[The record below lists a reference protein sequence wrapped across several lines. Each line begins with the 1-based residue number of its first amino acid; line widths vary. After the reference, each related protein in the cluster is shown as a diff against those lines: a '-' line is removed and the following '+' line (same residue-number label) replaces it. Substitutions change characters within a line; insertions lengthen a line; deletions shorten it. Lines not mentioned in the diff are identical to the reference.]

1 MQTCHV
7 RESDMTDI
15 DRRKLLQQ
23 GVRGAALVG
32 LAAAGVVPVAAQS
45 PWPQRPVTMI
55 VSQSAGASPDVFARL
70 LAEKLN
76 ATLRQPVVIDN
87 KPGAGNAIG
96 AVAAARAAPDGHTFF
111 FGTSAALSMNPFL
124 MKNLPYDSLNDFVP
138 VALVTRSHQVLVAHP
153 DVPASTLADVIAL
166 AKKDPD
172 KYSIVIDGPRNLSGV
187 IVRVLKARA
196 GINLTEVPYSNVP
209 ASLQDVMTGRI
220 AFGLYS
226 VSVAEALIKDGKLKL
241 IATASADG
249 ANTFPGAEPFNRTLP
264 GFNFLGWFMVM
275 APKGTPEPI
284 LNAMHQAIAAAI
296 RDPAV
301 QTMAPK
307 FGFDIDPKGIG
318 SRDDARQFL
327 AAQLEL
333 WSKTTKDLG
342 ILPE

>member
-1 MQTCHV
+1 MADTN
-7 RESDMTDI
+7 
-15 DRRKLLQQ
+15 RRRLMA
-23 GVRGAALVG
+23 RGACGFAIIG
-32 LAAAGVVPVAAQS
+32 LAAAGVTQSLAQ
-45 PWPQRPVTMI
+45 PAWPQRPITMI

-76 ATLRQPVVIDN
+76 STLRQPVIIDN

-111 FGTSAALSMNPFL
+111 FATSAALSMNPFL
-124 MKNLPYDSLNDFVP
+124 MKNLAYDSQNDFVP

-153 DVPASTLADVIAL
+153 DVPASTLAEVIAL

-172 KYSIVIDGPRNLSGV
+172 KYSIVVDGPRNLSGV

-209 ASLQDVMTGRI
+209 QSLQDVISGRI

-226 VSVAEALIKDGKLKL
+226 VSVAEALINDGKLKL

-249 ANTFPGAEPFNRTLP
+249 ANTFPNAEPFNRTLP

-284 LNAMHQAIAAAI
+284 LNEMHRAIAAAV

-301 QTMAPK
+301 LAMAPK
-307 FGFDIDPKGIG
+307 LGFDIDPKGVG
-318 SRDDARQFL
+318 TREDARQFL

-333 WSKTTKDLG
+333 WGKTTKDLG

>member
-1 MQTCHV
+1 
-7 RESDMTDI
+7 MTDCN
-15 DRRKLLQQ
+15 RRLLLKQ
-23 GVRGAALVG
+23 GVRGLAFLG
-32 LAAAGVVPVAAQS
+32 LAASTASPVMAQS
-45 PWPQRPVTMI
+45 VWPQRQITMI
-55 VSQSAGASPDVFARL
+55 VSQSPGASPDVFARL

-76 ATLRQPVVIDN
+76 VTLKQPVIIDN

-111 FGTSAALSMNPFL
+111 FATSAALSMNPFL
-124 MKNLPYDSLNDFVP
+124 MKNLAYDSQNDFVP

-153 DVPASTLADVIAL
+153 DIPANTLADVIAL

-172 KYSIVIDGPRNLSGV
+172 KYSIVVDGPRNLSGV

-249 ANTFPGAEPFNRTLP
+249 TNTFPGAEPFNRTLP

-284 LNAMHQAIAAAI
+284 LNEMHQAIASAV

-301 QTMAPK
+301 RAMAPK
-307 FGFDIDPKGIG
+307 LGFDIDPKGIG
-318 SRDDARQFL
+318 TREDARQFL

-333 WSKTTKDLG
+333 WGKTTKDLG

>member
-1 MQTCHV
+1 MVDAYT
-7 RESDMTDI
+7 
-15 DRRKLLQQ
+15 RRLAMRAIGGLALL
-23 GVRGAALVG
+23 G
-32 LAAAGVVPVAAQS
+32 LAAAATDASAQTA
-45 PWPQRPVTMI
+45 WPQRPITMI

-76 ATLRQPVVIDN
+76 SALKQPVVIDN

-96 AVAAARAAPDGHTFF
+96 AQAAARAAPDGHTFF
-111 FGTSAALSMNPFL
+111 FATSAALSMNPFL
-124 MKNLPYDSLNDFVP
+124 MKNLPYDPQNDFVP

-153 DVPASTLADVIAL
+153 DVPASTLADVIAM

-209 ASLQDVMTGRI
+209 ASLQDVISGRI

-226 VSVAEALIKDGKLKL
+226 ISVAEALIKDGKLKL

-249 ANTFPGAEPFNRTLP
+249 ANTFPQAEPFNRTLP

-275 APKGTPEPI
+275 APKGTPEAV
-284 LNAMHQAIAAAI
+284 LTEMHQAIASAI

-301 QTMAPK
+301 LAMAPK
-307 FGFDIDPKGIG
+307 LGFDIDPKGIG
-318 SRDDARQFL
+318 TREDARRFL

-333 WSKTTKDLG
+333 WSKTTKDLN
-342 ILPE
+342 IQPE

>member
-1 MQTCHV
+1 
-7 RESDMTDI
+7 
-15 DRRKLLQQ
+15 
-23 GVRGAALVG
+23 
-32 LAAAGVVPVAAQS
+32 
-45 PWPQRPVTMI
+45 
-55 VSQSAGASPDVFARL
+55 
-70 LAEKLN
+70 
-76 ATLRQPVVIDN
+76 
-87 KPGAGNAIG
+87 
-96 AVAAARAAPDGHTFF
+96 
-111 FGTSAALSMNPFL
+111 MNPFL
-124 MKNLPYDSLNDFVP
+124 MKNLAYDSQNDFVP

-153 DVPASTLADVIAL
+153 DVPASTLAEVIAL

-172 KYSIVIDGPRNLSGV
+172 KYSIVVDGPRNLSGV

-209 ASLQDVMTGRI
+209 QSLQDVISGRI

-226 VSVAEALIKDGKLKL
+226 VSVAEALINDGKLKL

-249 ANTFPGAEPFNRTLP
+249 ANTFPNAEPFNRTLP

-284 LNAMHQAIAAAI
+284 LNEMHRAIAAAV

-301 QTMAPK
+301 LAMAPK
-307 FGFDIDPKGIG
+307 LGFDIDPKGVG
-318 SRDDARQFL
+318 TREDARQFL

-333 WSKTTKDLG
+333 WGKTTKDLG

>member
-1 MQTCHV
+1 MV
-7 RESDMTDI
+7 DA
-15 DRRKLLQQ
+15 DRRMLMRQ
-23 GVRGAALVG
+23 GVGGLALVG
-32 LAAAGVVPVAAQS
+32 LAAATAPRALAQTA
-45 PWPQRPVTMI
+45 WPQRPITMI

-76 ATLRQPVVIDN
+76 SALKQPVIIDN

-124 MKNLPYDSLNDFVP
+124 MKNLPYDPQSDFVP
-138 VALVTRSHQVLVAHP
+138 VALVTRSHQVLVANP
-153 DVPASTLADVIAL
+153 EVPANSLAEVIAM

-209 ASLQDVMTGRI
+209 ASLQDVISGRI

-249 ANTFPGAEPFNRTLP
+249 TNTFPQAEPFNRTLP

-275 APKGTPEPI
+275 APKGTPEPV
-284 LNAMHQAIAAAI
+284 LNEMHQAIASAI

-301 QTMAPK
+301 VATAPK
-307 FGFDIDPKGIG
+307 LGFDIDPRGIG
-318 SRDDARQFL
+318 TRDDARQFL

-342 ILPE
+342 IQPE

>member
-1 MQTCHV
+1 MMLN
-7 RESDMTDI
+7 SS
-15 DRRKLLQQ
+15 RRALFVQ
-23 GVRGAALVG
+23 GVHGLAFLGLAGSGAADAL
-32 LAAAGVVPVAAQS
+32 AQS
-45 PWPQRPVTMI
+45 IWPQRPITMI

-76 ATLRQPVVIDN
+76 AALKQPVVIDN

-96 AVAAARAAPDGHTFF
+96 AVAAARATPDGHTFF
-111 FGTSAALSMNPFL
+111 FGTSAALSMNPYL
-124 MKNLPYDSLNDFVP
+124 MKNLPYDSQNDFVP

-153 DVPASTLADVIAL
+153 DVPANTLAEVIAL
-166 AKKDPD
+166 AKKDSD
-172 KYSIVIDGPRNLSGV
+172 KYSIVVDGPRNLSGV

-209 ASLQDVMTGRI
+209 ASLQDVISGRI

-241 IATASADG
+241 IAIASAEG
-249 ANTFPGAEPFNRTLP
+249 TGTFPQAEPFNRTLP

-275 APKGTPEPI
+275 APKGTPDPI
-284 LNAMHQAIAAAI
+284 LNEMHQAISTAI

-301 QTMAPK
+301 LAMAPK
-307 FGFDIDPKGIG
+307 LGFDIDPKGIG
-318 SRDDARQFL
+318 TREDARQFL

-333 WSKTTKDLG
+333 WGRTTKDLG

>member
-1 MQTCHV
+1 MFGTTRRQILALASGTVLASLLVADFAPSFAQT
-7 RESDMTDI
+7 
-15 DRRKLLQQ
+15 
-23 GVRGAALVG
+23 G
-32 LAAAGVVPVAAQS
+32 
-45 PWPQRPVTMI
+45 WPQRPITMI
-55 VSQSAGASPDVFARL
+55 VSQAAGASPDVFARL
-70 LAEKLN
+70 LGEKLN
-76 ATLRQPVVIDN
+76 AALKQPVIVDN

-96 AVAAARAAPDGHTFF
+96 AGAAARAAPDGHTFF

-124 MKNLPYDSLNDFVP
+124 MKNLPYDVLNDFVP

-153 DVPASTLADVIAL
+153 DVPANSLADVIAL

-209 ASLQDVMTGRI
+209 ASLQDVISGRV

-226 VSVAEALIKDGKLKL
+226 VSVAEAMIKDGKLKL

-249 ANTFPGAEPFNRTLP
+249 TNTFPAAEPFNRTLP

-275 APKGTPEPI
+275 APKGTPDSVLAE
-284 LNAMHQAIAAAI
+284 MHQSIATAI

-301 QTMAPK
+301 VAMAPK
-307 FGFDIDPKGIG
+307 LGFDLDPKGVG
-318 SRDDARQFL
+318 SREDARQFL

-342 ILPE
+342 IQPE